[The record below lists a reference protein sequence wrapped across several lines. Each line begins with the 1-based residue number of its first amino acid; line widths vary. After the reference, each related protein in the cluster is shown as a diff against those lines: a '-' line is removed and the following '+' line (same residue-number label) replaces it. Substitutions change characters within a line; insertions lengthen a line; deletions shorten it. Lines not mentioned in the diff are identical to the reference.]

1 MSDTIAALT
10 LTDAEK
16 ARILQLFGSAEE
28 FTQWQRDT
36 LASEI
41 EARAARQAQQQAQTA
56 VGEAVQDVR
65 DQFPTIFRPPT

>member
-1 MSDTIAALT
+1 MSDIAALT

-56 VGEAVQDVR
+56 VGEAVQGVR
-65 DQFPTIFRPPT
+65 DSFPTVFGDA